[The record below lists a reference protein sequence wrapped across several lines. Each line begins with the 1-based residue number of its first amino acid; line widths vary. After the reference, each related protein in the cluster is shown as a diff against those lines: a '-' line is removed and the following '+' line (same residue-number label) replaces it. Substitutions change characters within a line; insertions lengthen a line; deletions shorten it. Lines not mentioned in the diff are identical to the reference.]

1 MKKVIF
7 FVKHETVLSVA
18 CLLAVLSCL
27 FVHPSKAYIGYIN
40 FSVLSLLF
48 CLMTTV
54 AGMVSVGAFDVLSH
68 KLLSGIKRFR
78 TMAGLLILLCFF
90 MSMFLTN
97 DVTLITVVPFTIM
110 MITLTGMQRNTISL
124 LVFETIAANLG
135 SMLTPFGN
143 PQNLYLYTQFDVSL
157 PAFLKIMFPF
167 SFAALVL
174 LLVNILTMQDQKL
187 EMKIKGDPKISDRKK
202 LLIYL
207 LLFIFAILTVARI
220 LDYRILLLV
229 TILTI
234 MIMDRRL
241 FLNVDYSL
249 LLTFVFFFV
258 FVGNM
263 GKMKVVSDAL
273 QVLVSGRVLLISV
286 LASQFISNVPAAIL
300 LSGFTTDYKSL
311 MIGTNLGGL
320 GTLIASMASLI
331 SYKFYAEE
339 FNDSKGRYIAV
350 FSFWNMI
357 YLVILFLLTFCAEV

>member
-1 MKKVIF
+1 MKKVF
-7 FVKHETVLSVA
+7 FFMQHETVLTAA
-18 CLLAVLSCL
+18 CILALFSCF
-27 FVHPSKAYIGYIN
+27 FVHPSTTYIGYIN

-48 CLMTTV
+48 CLMMTV

-68 KLLSGIKRFR
+68 KLLSGIKSFR
-78 TMAGLLILLCFF
+78 TMAGLLIFLCFF

-110 MITLTGMQRNTISL
+110 MITLTGMQRSTVSL

-143 PQNLYLYTQFDVSL
+143 PQNLYLYTQFDISMQ
-157 PAFLKIMFPF
+157 AFLKIMFPY
-167 SFAALVL
+167 SFAALIL
-174 LLVNILTMQDQKL
+174 LLINIFTMQNQKL
-187 EMKIKGDPKISDRKK
+187 EMKIKGNPKISDRKK
-202 LLIYL
+202 LFIYM
-207 LLFIFAILTVARI
+207 LLFFFAILTVARI
-220 LDYRILLLV
+220 MDYRILLLI

-234 MIMDRRL
+234 AIMDRRL

-263 GKMKVVSDAL
+263 GRMKAVSDAL
-273 QVLVSGRVLLISV
+273 QVLISGRTLLVSI

-300 LSGFTTDYKSL
+300 LSGFTQDYRSL
-311 MIGTNLGGL
+311 IIGTNLGGL

-339 FNDSKGRYIAV
+339 YNDGKGRYIAV
-350 FSFWNMI
+350 FSFWNII
-357 YLVILFLLTFCAEV
+357 YLGILFLLTYLF

>member
-7 FVKHETVLSVA
+7 FIQHETVLTVA
-18 CLLAVLSCL
+18 FVLALISCF
-27 FVHPSKAYIGYIN
+27 FVQPSKAYIGYIN

-54 AGMVSVGAFDVLSH
+54 AGIVSVGAFDVLSH
-68 KLLSGIKRFR
+68 KLLSGIKNFR
-78 TMAGLLILLCFF
+78 TMAGLLVLLCFF

-110 MITLTGMQRNTISL
+110 LITLTGMQCSNVSL

-143 PQNLYLYTQFDVSL
+143 PQNLYLYTQFDISMQ
-157 PAFLKIMFPF
+157 AFLKIMFPY
-167 SFAALVL
+167 SFAALIL
-174 LLVNILTMQDQKL
+174 LLINILTMQNQKL
-187 EMKIKGDPKISDRKK
+187 EMKIRGNPKISDRKK
-202 LLIYL
+202 LFIYIF
-207 LLFIFAILTVARI
+207 LFIFAILTVARI
-220 LDYRILLLV
+220 LDYRILLLI

-234 MIMDRRL
+234 AIMDRRL

-263 GKMKVVSDAL
+263 GRMKAVSDAL
-273 QVLVSGRVLLISV
+273 QVLISGRALLVSV

-300 LSGFTTDYKSL
+300 LSGFTQDYRSL
-311 MIGTNLGGL
+311 IIGTNLGGL

-339 FNDSKGRYIAV
+339 FNDGKGRYIAV
-350 FSFWNMI
+350 FSFWNII
-357 YLVILFLLTFCAEV
+357 YLVILFLMTYLF